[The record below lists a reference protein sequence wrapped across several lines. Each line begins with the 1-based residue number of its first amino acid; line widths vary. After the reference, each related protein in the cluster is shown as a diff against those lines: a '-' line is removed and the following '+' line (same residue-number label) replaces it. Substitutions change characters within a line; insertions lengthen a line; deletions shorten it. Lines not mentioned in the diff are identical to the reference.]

1 MKLLKRPMLGFALL
15 AVGLI
20 ITVASWNGILAW
32 QGNDRGKVHVSYI
45 PSKNNPFLGNPLL
58 FPLSFEM
65 FEVPD
70 YLLRYLILGV
80 FLTTVGITIVAP
92 PLLKRF
98 AGIEDDQR

>member
-1 MKLLKRPMLGFALL
+1 MKKRSRLVVWFALL

-20 ITVASWNGILAW
+20 ISVGSWNGILAW
-32 QGNDRGKVHVSYI
+32 QGDDRGRSHVTYI

-70 YLLRYLILGV
+70 YLLRYLIVGV
-80 FLTTVGITIVAP
+80 FITSVGITILVP
-92 PLLKRF
+92 PLMKRF

>member
-1 MKLLKRPMLGFALL
+1 MKISKLIFGFALVAIGL
-15 AVGLI
+15 LISVG
-20 ITVASWNGILAW
+20 AWNGILAW
-32 QGNDRGKVHVSYI
+32 QGDDRGKVHVSYI

-92 PLLKRF
+92 PILKRF